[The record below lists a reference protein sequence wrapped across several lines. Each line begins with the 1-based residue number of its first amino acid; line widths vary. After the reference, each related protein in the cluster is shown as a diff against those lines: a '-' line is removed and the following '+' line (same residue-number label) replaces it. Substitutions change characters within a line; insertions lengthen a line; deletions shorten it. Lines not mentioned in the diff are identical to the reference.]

1 MKKRSIVCSIHVK
14 CDVNSN
20 MSDSFQAEG
29 EIQFLY
35 DSLKSTFQ
43 KSTSDNT
50 TLKSAPSTT
59 SSEDTPDA
67 IPPAPQVPTP
77 APPEPPAHH
86 PREPRP
92 LPPPRERSTRTA
104 KPTVKATNNPELN
117 KLLKRP
123 NQSNTVPFPVDNEDA
138 EPVISSNA
146 GGVTEDDNAEPNETA
161 NIASGEEP
169 KTHQQAMQSPD
180 FAEWEAAEHYEL
192 DMINCLGTY
201 KLVRLPKDCKPIG
214 LQMGLQNQ
222 ARQSWQHH
230 CIQSTPCCPRLL
242 PETRH

>member
-1 MKKRSIVCSIHVK
+1 
-14 CDVNSN
+14 

-43 KSTSDNT
+43 KSTLDNT
-50 TLKSAPSTT
+50 ILESAPSTT
-59 SSEDTPDA
+59 SSEDIPNA
-67 IPPAPQVPTP
+67 IPPVPQIPAP

-92 LPPPRERSTRTA
+92 LPPPRERSTRIA

-117 KLLKRP
+117 KLLKWP
-123 NQSNTVPFPVDNEDA
+123 NQSNTVPFPVDTEDA
-138 EPVISSNA
+138 EPVISSNT

-180 FAEWEAAEHYEL
+180 FAE
-192 DMINCLGTY
+192 
-201 KLVRLPKDCKPIG
+201 
-214 LQMGLQNQ
+214 
-222 ARQSWQHH
+222 
-230 CIQSTPCCPRLL
+230 
-242 PETRH
+242 